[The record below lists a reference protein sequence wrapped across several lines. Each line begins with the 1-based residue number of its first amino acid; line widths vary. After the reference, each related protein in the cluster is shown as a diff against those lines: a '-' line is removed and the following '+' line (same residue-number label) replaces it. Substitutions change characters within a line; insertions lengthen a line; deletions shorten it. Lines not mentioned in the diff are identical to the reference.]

1 VGACAEAATC
11 RIQAPGWRGA
21 GHIPAHTWR
30 LSSCLSAG
38 HTLHTRDAWA
48 PACGLGTPQHTRG
61 AWAALGWGQM
71 ALGSWL

>member
-1 VGACAEAATC
+1 
-11 RIQAPGWRGA
+11 
-21 GHIPAHTWR
+21 